1 MTADPVRTED
11 LTEEQDGHLREMMR
25 YVHALDTYSPA
36 ELARLLAS
44 PGLKDYARRAVEAVA
59 ALQMVRSPHLAT
71 KLAPLLA
78 LSRGDV
84 GAQYPDIVADR
95 IAAEVKYAGPVR
107 KVSVSMPADLT
118 VAVQQRVGRGKFSQY
133 VTEAVTRHLEMD
145 LLDELSALL
154 TSEHGPVPEEYL
166 AEART
171 AWPDDE

>member
-11 LTEEQDGHLREMMR
+11 LTEEQDGHLR
-25 YVHALDTYSPA
+25 
-36 ELARLLAS
+36 
-44 PGLKDYARRAVEAVA
+44 
-59 ALQMVRSPHLAT
+59 
-71 KLAPLLA
+71 
-78 LSRGDV
+78 
-84 GAQYPDIVADR
+84 ADR

-107 KVSVSMPADLT
+107 KVSVSMPEDLT